1 MANADGIF
9 RACTTFQTDRGSSF
23 VYPIVDDSTA
33 YATIIAENATS
44 NTSAD
49 VTFAKV
55 DFGKCPMWRSG
66 MVPVSWELIQDSPF
80 DIETVLADTFG
91 KRLARGIGRW
101 LVLMLQASAPVAVN
115 AASPTVVTGDE
126 LENLLDLLPEDHQQ
140 NASWLMRQSTLNAIH
155 KLKASTGGS
164 YLFPPA
170 QNPAGE
176 ELLMGRPV
184 FASPS
189 MDALTDVGFPI
200 AFGNLGAVVRRV
212 VSGSLAIKAFPE
224 RNAEYGENTFES
236 YLRSDGALLAT
247 STNIPVVLLEASG
260 GS

>member
-1 MANADGIF
+1 
-9 RACTTFQTDRGSSF
+9 
-23 VYPIVDDSTA
+23 
-33 YATIIAENATS
+33 
-44 NTSAD
+44 
-49 VTFAKV
+49 
-55 DFGKCPMWRSG
+55 
-66 MVPVSWELIQDSPF
+66 
-80 DIETVLADTFG
+80 
-91 KRLARGIGRW
+91 
-101 LVLMLQASAPVAVN
+101 
-115 AASPTVVTGDE
+115 
-126 LENLLDLLPEDHQQ
+126 
-140 NASWLMRQSTLNAIH
+140 
-155 KLKASTGGS
+155 
-164 YLFPPA
+164 
-170 QNPAGE
+170 
-176 ELLMGRPV
+176 MGRPV